1 MTSGLWLGAA
11 RNGVLLGVA
20 LFTLIAS
27 LATAV
32 AQDSGGFTC
41 NLALGSRQVQQWF
54 ETGGVFES
62 GVDNGRWQ
70 LKWAPDAGVDL
81 WGDPSDQVWQVE
93 TLSTCER
100 RAANF
105 PDRVVFVVSGPFG
118 NDEDAWVAAISA
130 AVDAIFVRFASA
142 NRVELMPVVGGPD
155 HDVCTFEG
163 ERVSASWQHL
173 YIEAAIARVVAED
186 TTGILVA
193 APSPHVRRCSDYRDG
208 LGHLTDH
215 AAEAIGRELAAHYRL
230 Y

>member
-11 RNGVLLGVA
+11 RNGVFLGVA

-193 APSPHVRRCSDYRDG
+193 APSPHVRRCSVYRDG

>member
-1 MTSGLWLGAA
+1 
-11 RNGVLLGVA
+11 VFLGVA
-20 LFTLIAS
+20 LSTLIAS
-27 LATAV
+27 PTTVV

-62 GVDNGRWQ
+62 VVDNGRWQ
-70 LKWAPDAGVDL
+70 LKWVPDAGVDR
-81 WGDPSDQVWQVE
+81 WGDPNDEAWQVE

-118 NDEDAWVAAISA
+118 DDEDAWVAAISA
-130 AVDAIFVRFASA
+130 AVDTIFLRFASA

-163 ERVSASWQHL
+163 ERVSASWQHV

-193 APSPHVRRCSDYRDG
+193 APSPHVRSCSDYRDSI
-208 LGHLTDH
+208 GHLTDD
-215 AAEAIGRELAAHYRL
+215 AAEAIGRELAEHFSVY
-230 Y
+230 